1 MKTSTKRLN
10 IALLLMAALTLS
22 TPAFARLSGVVNGRV
37 IDNENQPIEL
47 ATATLTNVETHKT
60 IALDMCDENGYF
72 KIENVTPGDYI
83 LSVSMVGYAK
93 AEPIQVNVAAYN
105 SLYLGN
111 PIVLK
116 ESDLNLPELI
126 ISAKRIQPVN
136 PSILSNPVNTP
147 ELSMIDTSI
156 FNDLYCDGLP
166 IFIDNN
172 IINPALIISKDIFI
186 D

>member
-47 ATATLTNVETHKT
+47 ATATLTNVETQKT

-72 KIENVTPGDYI
+72 KIEDVTPGDYI
-83 LSVSMVGYAK
+83 LSVSMVGYEK

-111 PIVLK
+111 PIVLN
-116 ESDLNLPELI
+116 ESDLNLPELV
-126 ISAKRIQPVN
+126 ISAKRTQPVT
-136 PSILSNPVNTP
+136 LATTQNTVDTVD
-147 ELSMIDTSI
+147 LSMNDAIDI
-156 FNDLYCDGLP
+156 ENLYCDGLP
-166 IFIDNN
+166 LLVGNN
-172 IINPALIISKDIFI
+172 IINPALIMCKDLFVI
-186 D
+186 